1 MACATASSSTSSWR
15 ARPSL
20 DPEALRSF
28 LDRLD
33 GLMVAIEGYANP
45 ELALDVL
52 LLAWPRSRA
61 LAASPDARTTAP
73 PAAPPAA
80 S

>member
-1 MACATASSSTSSWR
+1 MRDREQLDELVAGA
-15 ARPSL
+15 ARL
-20 DPEALRSF
+20 DPEALRGF

-52 LLAWPRSRA
+52 LLAWPRSSA
-61 LAASPDARTTAP
+61 LAASPDARTTALRV
-73 PAAPPAA
+73 APPAA